1 MEIRLHNPVDP
12 LQLDENIVNAARD
25 GGCFARIKWCR
36 ESQARFILTTG
47 QMTDNQAAPEVQDKT
62 IRALLT
68 IYPDATIKTARAVF
82 EGLVDFE
89 AQLAARA

>member
-1 MEIRLHNPVDP
+1 MEIRLHTPVDP

-25 GGCFARIKWCR
+25 GGCFAKLKWVR
-36 ESQARFILTTG
+36 ETQARFILTSG

-68 IYPDATIKTARAVF
+68 IYPDATIKTARAVY
-82 EGLVDFE
+82 ESLVDFE
-89 AQLAARA
+89 TQVASRA